1 MRALT
6 LLLPGEDARELDA
19 LRETW
24 VNKLEPRDPAEGEL
38 VTDVVNSFW
47 LHRRADRAV
56 FEYLNGRIEEA
67 KLREKQSVAA
77 DIRRLFS
84 DARGPHSQYALS
96 SNACGGPSTSWPTE
110 GRENPDE
117 PSVLVERLE
126 SSETGCLA
134 MTEHWRTLRNR
145 VEHGLE
151 WQPPDRLKGIR
162 MLGRQPNEANEDQQV
177 WIIYSASFA
186 LHPAGKDH
194 AFEDL
199 KADMGKV
206 DLDAYVDRVQSRW
219 PLILDASDTPKA
231 KQALFD
237 LVDRN
242 IERLEAKVEV
252 YRSRAAELA
261 ASRSRRLASDGSPEA
276 DGLKRY
282 EHASH
287 RRAQRS
293 LDAFFKFR
301 RETETED
308 GGGTEE
314 DGGRRAEGGGNG
326 GEAEIVGGLD
336 VLSGVTEVESSV
348 ENTNLPSEANGG
360 SNESEAAGHKEVAA
374 LSGVLGRASVLLSEI
389 RAGGI
394 GTLGTPVGGGG
405 KGVAAIEDMISSVG
419 PLLRPIS

>member
-1 MRALT
+1 MTSQKKIAANRANSKRSTGPSEEARGWTRLNSVTHGMRALT
-6 LLLPGEDARELDA
+6 LLLPGEDERELDA

-24 VNKLEPRDPAEGEL
+24 GNKLEPRDPAEAEL

-56 FEYLNGRIEEA
+56 FEYLNARIEEA
-67 KLREKQSVAA
+67 NLREKQSVAA

-145 VEHGLE
+145 LEEGLE
-151 WQPPDRLKGIR
+151 WQAPDRLKGIR

-199 KADMGKV
+199 KAEMGKV

-242 IERLEAKVEV
+242 LARLEEKIEG
-252 YRSRAAELA
+252 YRSLSAELA

-276 DGLKRY
+276 DRLKRY

-287 RRAQRS
+287 RRAQKS

-301 RETETED
+301 RETEAEGGAGRAED
-308 GGGTEE
+308 GGRREEDGGLRVE
-314 DGGRRAEGGGNG
+314 DGGRRAEEMG
-326 GEAEIVGGLD
+326 ARRR
-336 VLSGVTEVESSV
+336 S
-348 ENTNLPSEANGG
+348 LPVST
-360 SNESEAAGHKEVAA
+360 SNRGWRTSNRV
-374 LSGVLGRASVLLSEI
+374 
-389 RAGGI
+389 
-394 GTLGTPVGGGG
+394 
-405 KGVAAIEDMISSVG
+405 
-419 PLLRPIS
+419 